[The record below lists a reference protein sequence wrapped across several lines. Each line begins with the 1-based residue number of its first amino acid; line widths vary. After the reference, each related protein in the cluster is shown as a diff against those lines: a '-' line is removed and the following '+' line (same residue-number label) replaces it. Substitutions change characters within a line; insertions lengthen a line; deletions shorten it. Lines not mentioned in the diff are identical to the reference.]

1 MRYYNLKEGKVL
13 GSYAV
18 PQPDME
24 LTLLEDAPNDESM
37 WDGKAWVPDP
47 DKVATRLAEEAA
59 EEAKVLAVQDA
70 KASIKTI
77 ETAVDKATD
86 LETLKKVVL
95 DLVKAVKVLT
105 E

>member
-1 MRYYNLKEGKVL
+1 MKRYYQLNETGKVL

-24 LTLLEDAPNDESM
+24 LTSLEDAPNDESM
-37 WDGKAWVPDP
+37 WDGKAWVADP
-47 DKVATRLAEEAA
+47 DKVSAKAA

-70 KASIKTI
+70 KASISTI

-86 LETLKKVVL
+86 FDTLKKVVL

-105 E
+105 A

>member
-1 MRYYNLKEGKVL
+1 MRYYDLKDGKVL

-18 PQPDME
+18 PQPNMD

-37 WDGKAWVPDP
+37 WNGSAWVPDP
-47 DKVATRLAEEAA
+47 DKVAAREAI
-59 EEAKVLAVQDA
+59 EAKAVAVKDA
-70 KASIKTI
+70 KTSISTI

-95 DLVKAVKVLT
+95 DLTKAVKVLT
-105 E
+105 A